1 MSIRLTDNHQYNM
14 KRKINKK
21 KYAIGGIVQG
31 GANLLSTGINSTVG
45 GSTATTEAEAK
56 SQTAGNMI
64 SGAASGA
71 SIGMAAGPIGAAVGA
86 VVGAIPGIIGKKGKV
101 TPNGFFED
109 PSVTYSTGLFRSNK
123 GIKRA
128 YNAAKQRVAGNRIAN
143 TQGQN
148 LAQEFDETYD
158 TDVVTL
164 AQGGYSP
171 SLAYVDDGEL
181 IQTPDGQVNKVP
193 EKGQPT
199 DSNLVSLPEGSKILS
214 DKVKYPG
221 TKKTFAQ
228 VGEEMMTKKKSKN
241 KDRFAKNS
249 AKLNEMNNKLIH
261 DQLFEMQEGLKKN
274 KDFEA
279 THFANGG
286 TKLGYKNYNGIQ
298 NRDIARLPLDAS
310 IESIDRLVDTT
321 GRTINPNFIYNTGS
335 KVASKAPAPTLT
347 GVYVDPGSIVNTL
360 RSTNSPAQTTS
371 TPGGFNA
378 SGILGNVTSAIG
390 SLAPII
396 SNITTGDAE
405 TVNTNYN
412 PYAGSIANT
421 MRRRRFNITPA
432 IEDLNRSRAISN
444 YNAGRI
450 NPNTGANIAFRL
462 QSALGQNRAIADL
475 RAQESNVNNQ
485 YAADYASTLNNLGQ
499 QYVGAT
505 NLSAEQNAQNR
516 AAARNTRRA
525 GLSQL
530 SQWVQ
535 NRELMRNQRTRDDA
549 MLDLYKPF
557 LESGYS
563 SDVLQNVYNTYVK
576 GGNRYGR

>member
-45 GSTATTEAEAK
+45 RSTATTEAEAK
-56 SQTAGNMI
+56 SQTAGNML

-143 TQGQN
+143 TQGQD

-158 TDVVTL
+158 TDVMTL

-279 THFANGG
+279 THFAKGG

-298 NRDIARLPLDAS
+298 NRDTARLPLDAS

-321 GRTINPNFIYNTGS
+321 GRTINPNFIYNTTS
-335 KVASKAPAPTLT
+335 KVVSKAPAPTLT
-347 GVYVDPGSIVNTL
+347 GADVDPGSIVSTL
-360 RSTNSPAQTTS
+360 RSTSSPAQTTS

-378 SGILGNVTSAIG
+378 SGILGNVTSTIG

-396 SNITTGDAE
+396 SNLATGDAE

-412 PYAGSIANT
+412 PYAGTIAST

-444 YNAGRI
+444 YNASRV
-450 NPNTGANIAFRL
+450 NPNTGTNIAFRL

>member
-1 MSIRLTDNHQYNM
+1 M

-56 SQTAGNMI
+56 SQTASNML

-143 TQGQN
+143 TQGQD

-158 TDVVTL
+158 TDVMTL

-279 THFANGG
+279 THFAKGG

-298 NRDIARLPLDAS
+298 NRDTAKLPLDAN
-310 IESIDRLVDTT
+310 IESIDRLVDTM
-321 GRTINPNFIYNTGS
+321 GRTINPNFIYNTTS

-347 GVYVDPGSIVNTL
+347 GIDVDPGSIVNTL
-360 RSTNSPAQTTS
+360 RSTSSPAQTTS

-378 SGILGNVTSAIG
+378 SGILGNITSAVG

-396 SNITTGDAE
+396 SNLTTGDAE

-412 PYAGSIANT
+412 PYAGTIAST

-432 IEDLNRSRAISN
+432 IEDLNRSRAINN
-444 YNAGRI
+444 YNAGRV
-450 NPNTGANIAFRL
+450 NPNTGTNIAFRL

-485 YAADYASTLNNLGQ
+485 YAGEYAETLNNLGQ

-505 NLSAEQNAQNR
+505 NLSSDLNAQNR
-516 AAARNTRRA
+516 ASVRNIRRA

-530 SQWVQ
+530 SQWAQ

-549 MLDLYKPF
+549 MLAAYKPF
-557 LESGYS
+557 LQAGYTQA
-563 SDVLQNVYNTYVK
+563 DMTNLLKYLRA
-576 GGNRYGR
+576 GGNNG

>member
-56 SQTAGNMI
+56 SQTASNML

-71 SIGMAAGPIGAAVGA
+71 SIGMAAGA

-143 TQGQN
+143 TQGQD

-158 TDVVTL
+158 TDVMTL

-249 AKLNEMNNKLIH
+249 AKLNEMNNKIIH

-279 THFANGG
+279 THFAKGG

-298 NRDIARLPLDAS
+298 NRDTARLPLDAS

-321 GRTINPNFIYNTGS
+321 GRTINPNFIYNTTS

-347 GVYVDPGSIVNTL
+347 GVDVDPGSIVSTL

-378 SGILGNVTSAIG
+378 SGILGNITSAVG

-396 SNITTGDAE
+396 SNLATGDAE

-412 PYAGSIANT
+412 PYAGTVAST

-444 YNAGRI
+444 YNAGRV
-450 NPNTGANIAFRL
+450 NPNTGTNIAFRL

-475 RAQESNVNNQ
+475 RAQESNINNQ
-485 YAADYASTLNNLGQ
+485 YAGEYAETLNNLGQ

-505 NLSAEQNAQNR
+505 NLSSDLNAQNR
-516 AAARNTRRA
+516 ASVRNIRRA

-530 SQWVQ
+530 SQWAQ

-549 MLDLYKPF
+549 MLAAYKPF
-557 LESGYS
+557 LQAGYTQA
-563 SDVLQNVYNTYVK
+563 DMTNLLKYLRA
-576 GGNRYGR
+576 GGNNG

>member
-56 SQTAGNMI
+56 SQTASNML

-143 TQGQN
+143 TQGQD

-158 TDVVTL
+158 TDVMTL

-279 THFANGG
+279 THFAKGG

-298 NRDIARLPLDAS
+298 NRDTARLPLDAS

-321 GRTINPNFIYNTGS
+321 GRTINPNFIYNTTS
-335 KVASKAPAPTLT
+335 KVVSKAPAPTLT
-347 GVYVDPGSIVNTL
+347 GVNVDPGSIVSTL
-360 RSTNSPAQTTS
+360 RSTSSPAQTTS
-371 TPGGFNA
+371 TPGGFNT

-396 SNITTGDAE
+396 SNLATGDAE

-412 PYAGSIANT
+412 PYAGTIAST

-444 YNAGRI
+444 YNAGRV
-450 NPNTGANIAFRL
+450 NPNTGTNIAFRL

>member
-56 SQTAGNMI
+56 SQTASNML

-143 TQGQN
+143 TQGQD

-158 TDVVTL
+158 TDVMTL

-249 AKLNEMNNKLIH
+249 AKLNEMNNKIIH

-279 THFANGG
+279 THFAKGG

-298 NRDIARLPLDAS
+298 NRDTARLPLDAS

-321 GRTINPNFIYNTGS
+321 GRTINPNFIYNTTS

-347 GVYVDPGSIVNTL
+347 GVDVDPGSIVNTL
-360 RSTNSPAQTTS
+360 RSTSSPAQTTS

-378 SGILGNVTSAIG
+378 SGILGNITSAVG

-396 SNITTGDAE
+396 SNLTTGDAE

-412 PYAGSIANT
+412 PYAGTIAST

-432 IEDLNRSRAISN
+432 IEDLNRSRAINN
-444 YNAGRI
+444 YNAGRV
-450 NPNTGANIAFRL
+450 NPNTGTNIAFRL

-485 YAADYASTLNNLGQ
+485 YAGEYAETLNNLGQ

-505 NLSAEQNAQNR
+505 NLSSDLNAQNR
-516 AAARNTRRA
+516 ASVRNIRRA

-530 SQWVQ
+530 SQWAQ

-549 MLDLYKPF
+549 MLAAYKPF
-557 LESGYS
+557 LQAGYTQA
-563 SDVLQNVYNTYVK
+563 DMTNLLKYLRA
-576 GGNRYGR
+576 GGNNG

>member
-56 SQTAGNMI
+56 SQTASNML

-143 TQGQN
+143 TQGQD

-158 TDVVTL
+158 TDVMTL

-274 KDFEA
+274 KDFDA
-279 THFANGG
+279 THFAKGG
-286 TKLGYKNYNGIQ
+286 RTPGNIYDENT
-298 NRDIARLPLDAS
+298 
-310 IESIDRLVDTT
+310 DRLVDIRYREIEPKLVSQPIRRVDQFNIAGAPTP
-321 GRTINPNFIYNTGS
+321 TIGMQTVP
-335 KVASKAPAPTLT
+335 VQAPAAT
-347 GVYVDPGSIVNTL
+347 
-360 RSTNSPAQTTS
+360 ATS
-371 TPGGFNA
+371 TESTSPNWQSA
-378 SGILGNVTSAIG
+378 LSSGLSAIG

-396 SNITTGDAE
+396 SNIATGDAE

-412 PYAGSIANT
+412 PYAGTIAST

-432 IEDLNRSRAISN
+432 IEDLNRSRAVSN

-450 NPNTGANIAFRL
+450 NPNTGTNIAFRL

>member
-56 SQTAGNMI
+56 SQTAGNML

-86 VVGAIPGIIGKKGKV
+86 VVGAIPGMIGKKGKV

-279 THFANGG
+279 THFAEGG

-298 NRDIARLPLDAS
+298 NRDTARLPLDAS

-321 GRTINPNFIYNTGS
+321 SRTINPNFIYNTGS

-412 PYAGSIANT
+412 PYAGSIAST

-485 YAADYASTLNNLGQ
+485 YSADYASTLNNLGQ

>member
-1 MSIRLTDNHQYNM
+1 M

-56 SQTAGNMI
+56 SQTASNML

-143 TQGQN
+143 TQGQD

-158 TDVVTL
+158 TDVMTL

-279 THFANGG
+279 THFAKGG

-298 NRDIARLPLDAS
+298 NRDTAKLPLDAN
-310 IESIDRLVDTT
+310 IESIDRLVDTM
-321 GRTINPNFIYNTGS
+321 GRTINPNFIYNTTS

-347 GVYVDPGSIVNTL
+347 GVDVDPGSIVSTL
-360 RSTNSPAQTTS
+360 RSTSSPAQTTS

-378 SGILGNVTSAIG
+378 SGILGNITSAVG

-396 SNITTGDAE
+396 SNLTTGDAE

-412 PYAGSIANT
+412 PYAGTIAST

-432 IEDLNRSRAISN
+432 IEDLNRSRAINN
-444 YNAGRI
+444 YNAGRV
-450 NPNTGANIAFRL
+450 NPNTGTNIAFRL

-485 YAADYASTLNNLGQ
+485 YAGEYAETLNNLGQ

-505 NLSAEQNAQNR
+505 NLSSDLNAQNR
-516 AAARNTRRA
+516 ASVRNIRRA

-530 SQWVQ
+530 SQWAQ

-549 MLDLYKPF
+549 MLAAYKPF
-557 LESGYS
+557 LQAGYTQA
-563 SDVLQNVYNTYVK
+563 DMTNLLKYLRA
-576 GGNRYGR
+576 GGNNG

>member
-1 MSIRLTDNHQYNM
+1 M

-56 SQTAGNMI
+56 SQTASNML

-143 TQGQN
+143 TQGQD

-158 TDVVTL
+158 TDVMTL

-279 THFANGG
+279 THFAKGG

-298 NRDIARLPLDAS
+298 NRDTAKLPLDAN
-310 IESIDRLVDTT
+310 IESIDRLIDTT
-321 GRTINPNFIYNTGS
+321 GRTINPNFIYNTTS

-347 GVYVDPGSIVNTL
+347 GIDVDPGSIVNTL
-360 RSTNSPAQTTS
+360 RSTSSPAQTTS

-378 SGILGNVTSAIG
+378 SGILGNITSAVG

-396 SNITTGDAE
+396 SNLTTGDAE

-412 PYAGSIANT
+412 PYAGTIAST

-432 IEDLNRSRAISN
+432 IEDLNRSRAINN
-444 YNAGRI
+444 YNAGRV
-450 NPNTGANIAFRL
+450 NPNTGTNIAFRL

-485 YAADYASTLNNLGQ
+485 YAGEYAETLNNLGQ

-505 NLSAEQNAQNR
+505 NLSSDLNAQNR
-516 AAARNTRRA
+516 ASVRNIRRA

-530 SQWVQ
+530 SQWAQ

-549 MLDLYKPF
+549 MLAAYKPF
-557 LESGYS
+557 LQAGYTQA
-563 SDVLQNVYNTYVK
+563 DMTNLLKYLRA
-576 GGNRYGR
+576 GGNNG

>member
-1 MSIRLTDNHQYNM
+1 MSTRLTDNHQYNM

-56 SQTAGNMI
+56 SQTAGNML

-101 TPNGFFED
+101 TSNGFFED

-143 TQGQN
+143 TQGQD

-158 TDVVTL
+158 TDVMTL

-279 THFANGG
+279 TRFAKGG
-286 TKLGYKNYNGIQ
+286 RTPGNIYDENT
-298 NRDIARLPLDAS
+298 
-310 IESIDRLVDTT
+310 DRLVDIRYREIEPKLVSQPIRRVNQFNIAGAPTP
-321 GRTINPNFIYNTGS
+321 TIGMQTVP
-335 KVASKAPAPTLT
+335 VQAPAAT
-347 GVYVDPGSIVNTL
+347 
-360 RSTNSPAQTTS
+360 ATS
-371 TPGGFNA
+371 TESTSPNWQSA
-378 SGILGNVTSAIG
+378 LSSGLSAIG

-396 SNITTGDAE
+396 SNIATGDAE

-412 PYAGSIANT
+412 PYAGTIAST

-432 IEDLNRSRAISN
+432 IEDLNRSRAVSN

-450 NPNTGANIAFRL
+450 NPNTGTNIAFRL

>member
-56 SQTAGNMI
+56 SQTAGNML

-143 TQGQN
+143 TQGQD

-158 TDVVTL
+158 TDVMTL

-181 IQTPDGQVNKVP
+181 IQTPDGQVNKIP

-274 KDFEA
+274 KDFDA
-279 THFANGG
+279 THFAKGG

-298 NRDIARLPLDAS
+298 NRDTAMLPLDAS

-321 GRTINPNFIYNTGS
+321 GRTINPNFIYNTTS

-347 GVYVDPGSIVNTL
+347 GVDVDPGSIVSTL
-360 RSTNSPAQTTS
+360 RNTSSPAQTTS
-371 TPGGFNA
+371 TPSGFNFN
-378 SGILGNVTSAIG
+378 GILGDVTSAVG

-396 SNITTGDAE
+396 SNLATGDAE

-412 PYAGSIANT
+412 PYAGSIAST

-444 YNAGRI
+444 YNASRI
-450 NPNTGANIAFRL
+450 NPNTGTNIAFRL

-475 RAQESNVNNQ
+475 RAQESNINNQ

>member
-56 SQTAGNMI
+56 SQTAGNML

-143 TQGQN
+143 TQGQD

-158 TDVVTL
+158 TDVMTL

-279 THFANGG
+279 THFAKGG
-286 TKLGYKNYNGIQ
+286 RTPGNIYDENT
-298 NRDIARLPLDAS
+298 
-310 IESIDRLVDTT
+310 DRLVDIRYREIEPKLVSQPIRRVDQFNIAGAPTP
-321 GRTINPNFIYNTGS
+321 TIGMQTVP
-335 KVASKAPAPTLT
+335 VQAPAAT
-347 GVYVDPGSIVNTL
+347 
-360 RSTNSPAQTTS
+360 ATS
-371 TPGGFNA
+371 TESTSPNWQSA
-378 SGILGNVTSAIG
+378 LSSGLSAIG

-396 SNITTGDAE
+396 SNIATGDAE

-412 PYAGSIANT
+412 PYAGTIAST

-432 IEDLNRSRAISN
+432 IEDLNRSRAVSN

-450 NPNTGANIAFRL
+450 NPNTGTNIAFRL

>member
-56 SQTAGNMI
+56 SQTASNML

-143 TQGQN
+143 TQGQD

-158 TDVVTL
+158 TDVMTL

-274 KDFEA
+274 KDFDA
-279 THFANGG
+279 THFAKGG

-298 NRDIARLPLDAS
+298 NRDTTRLPLDAS
-310 IESIDRLVDTT
+310 IESIDRLIDTT
-321 GRTINPNFIYNTGS
+321 GRTINPNFIYNTTS

-347 GVYVDPGSIVNTL
+347 GVDVDPGSIVSTL
-360 RSTNSPAQTTS
+360 RSTSSPAQTTS

-378 SGILGNVTSAIG
+378 SGILGNVTSTIG

-396 SNITTGDAE
+396 SNLATGDAE

-412 PYAGSIANT
+412 PYAGTIAST

-444 YNAGRI
+444 YNASRV
-450 NPNTGANIAFRL
+450 NPNTGTNIAFRL

>member
-56 SQTAGNMI
+56 SQTASNML

-143 TQGQN
+143 TQGQD

-158 TDVVTL
+158 TDVMTL

-279 THFANGG
+279 THFAKGG

-298 NRDIARLPLDAS
+298 NRDTARLPLDAS

-321 GRTINPNFIYNTGS
+321 GRTINPNFIYNTTG

-347 GVYVDPGSIVNTL
+347 GADVDPGSIVSTL
-360 RSTNSPAQTTS
+360 RSTSSPAQTTS

-396 SNITTGDAE
+396 SNLATGDAE

-412 PYAGSIANT
+412 PYAGTIAST

-444 YNAGRI
+444 YNAGRV
-450 NPNTGANIAFRL
+450 NPNTGTNIAFRL

>member
-56 SQTAGNMI
+56 SQTAGNML

-143 TQGQN
+143 TQGQD

-158 TDVVTL
+158 TDVMTL

-279 THFANGG
+279 THFAKGG

-298 NRDIARLPLDAS
+298 NRDTARLPLDAS

-321 GRTINPNFIYNTGS
+321 GRTINPNFIYNTTS

-347 GVYVDPGSIVNTL
+347 GVDVDPGSIVSTL

-378 SGILGNVTSAIG
+378 SGILGNITSAVG

-396 SNITTGDAE
+396 SNLATGDAE

-412 PYAGSIANT
+412 PYAGTIAST

-432 IEDLNRSRAISN
+432 IEDLNRSRAINN
-444 YNAGRI
+444 YNAGRV
-450 NPNTGANIAFRL
+450 NPNTGTNIAFRL

-485 YAADYASTLNNLGQ
+485 YAGEYAETLNNLGQ

-505 NLSAEQNAQNR
+505 NLSSDLNAQNR
-516 AAARNTRRA
+516 ASVRNIRRA

-530 SQWVQ
+530 SQWAQ

-549 MLDLYKPF
+549 MLAAYKPF
-557 LESGYS
+557 LQAGYTQA
-563 SDVLQNVYNTYVK
+563 DMTNLLKYLRA
-576 GGNRYGR
+576 GGNNG

>member
-31 GANLLSTGINSTVG
+31 GANLLSTGINSTIG

-56 SQTAGNMI
+56 SQTAGNML

-86 VVGAIPGIIGKKGKV
+86 VVGAIPGMIGKKGKV

-143 TQGQN
+143 TQGQD
-148 LAQEFDETYD
+148 LAQKFDETYD
-158 TDVVTL
+158 TDVMTL

-279 THFANGG
+279 THFAKGG
-286 TKLGYKNYNGIQ
+286 RTPGNIYDENT
-298 NRDIARLPLDAS
+298 
-310 IESIDRLVDTT
+310 DRLVDIRYREIEPKLVSQPIRRVDQFNIAGAPTP
-321 GRTINPNFIYNTGS
+321 TIGMQTVP
-335 KVASKAPAPTLT
+335 VQAPAAT
-347 GVYVDPGSIVNTL
+347 
-360 RSTNSPAQTTS
+360 ATS
-371 TPGGFNA
+371 TESISPNWQSA
-378 SGILGNVTSAIG
+378 LSSGLSAIG

-396 SNITTGDAE
+396 SNIATGDAK

-412 PYAGSIANT
+412 PYAGTIAST

-432 IEDLNRSRAISN
+432 IEDLNRSRAVSN

-450 NPNTGANIAFRL
+450 NPNTGTNIAFRL

>member
-45 GSTATTEAEAK
+45 RSTATTEAEAK
-56 SQTAGNMI
+56 SQTAGNML

-86 VVGAIPGIIGKKGKV
+86 VVGAIPGMIGKKGKV

-143 TQGQN
+143 TQGQD

-158 TDVVTL
+158 TDVMTL

-279 THFANGG
+279 THFAKGG
-286 TKLGYKNYNGIQ
+286 RTPGNIYDENT
-298 NRDIARLPLDAS
+298 
-310 IESIDRLVDTT
+310 DRLVDIRYREIEPKLVSQPIRRVDQFNIAGAPTP
-321 GRTINPNFIYNTGS
+321 TIGMQTVP
-335 KVASKAPAPTLT
+335 VQAPAAT
-347 GVYVDPGSIVNTL
+347 
-360 RSTNSPAQTTS
+360 ATS
-371 TPGGFNA
+371 TESTSPNWQSA
-378 SGILGNVTSAIG
+378 LSSGLSAIG

-396 SNITTGDAE
+396 SNIATGDAE

-412 PYAGSIANT
+412 PYAGTIAST

-432 IEDLNRSRAISN
+432 IEDLNRSRAVSN

-450 NPNTGANIAFRL
+450 NPNTGTNIAFRL

>member
-45 GSTATTEAEAK
+45 RSTATTEAEAK
-56 SQTAGNMI
+56 SQTAGNML

-143 TQGQN
+143 TQGQD

-158 TDVVTL
+158 TDVMTL

-279 THFANGG
+279 THFAKGG

-298 NRDIARLPLDAS
+298 NRDTARLPLDAS

-321 GRTINPNFIYNTGS
+321 GRTINPNFIYNTTS
-335 KVASKAPAPTLT
+335 KVVSKAPAPTLT
-347 GVYVDPGSIVNTL
+347 GVNVDPGSIVSTL
-360 RSTNSPAQTTS
+360 RSTSSPAQTTS

-378 SGILGNVTSAIG
+378 SGILGNVTSTIG

-396 SNITTGDAE
+396 SNLATGDAE

-412 PYAGSIANT
+412 PYAGTIAST

-444 YNAGRI
+444 YNASRV
-450 NPNTGANIAFRL
+450 NPNTGTNIAFRL

>member
-56 SQTAGNMI
+56 SQTAGNML

-143 TQGQN
+143 TQGQD

-158 TDVVTL
+158 TDVMTL

-279 THFANGG
+279 THFAKGG

-298 NRDIARLPLDAS
+298 NRDTARLPLDAS

-321 GRTINPNFIYNTGS
+321 GRTINPNFIYNTTG

-347 GVYVDPGSIVNTL
+347 GVDVDPGSIVRIL
-360 RSTNSPAQTTS
+360 RSTSSPAQTTS
-371 TPGGFNA
+371 TPGGFNV
-378 SGILGNVTSAIG
+378 SGILG

-396 SNITTGDAE
+396 SNLATGDAE

-412 PYAGSIANT
+412 PYAGTIAST

-444 YNAGRI
+444 YNAGRV
-450 NPNTGANIAFRL
+450 NPNTGTNIAFRL

-475 RAQESNVNNQ
+475 RAQESNGNNQ
-485 YAADYASTLNNLGQ
+485 YAGEYAETSNNLGQ

-505 NLSAEQNAQNR
+505 NLSSDLNAQNR
-516 AAARNTRRA
+516 ASVRNIRRA

-530 SQWVQ
+530 SQWAQ

-549 MLDLYKPF
+549 MLAAYKPF
-557 LESGYS
+557 LQAGYTQA
-563 SDVLQNVYNTYVK
+563 DMTNLLKYLRA
-576 GGNRYGR
+576 GGNNG

>member
-56 SQTAGNMI
+56 SQTAGNML

-86 VVGAIPGIIGKKGKV
+86 VVGAIPGMIGKKGKV

-143 TQGQN
+143 TQGQD

-158 TDVVTL
+158 TDVMTL

-279 THFANGG
+279 THFAKGG
-286 TKLGYKNYNGIQ
+286 RTPGNIYDENT
-298 NRDIARLPLDAS
+298 
-310 IESIDRLVDTT
+310 DRLVDIRYREIEPKLVSQPIRRVDQFNIAGAPTP
-321 GRTINPNFIYNTGS
+321 TIGMQTVP
-335 KVASKAPAPTLT
+335 VQAPAAT
-347 GVYVDPGSIVNTL
+347 
-360 RSTNSPAQTTS
+360 ATS
-371 TPGGFNA
+371 TESTSPNWQSA
-378 SGILGNVTSAIG
+378 LSSGLSAIG

-396 SNITTGDAE
+396 SNIATGDAE

-412 PYAGSIANT
+412 PYAGTIAST

-432 IEDLNRSRAISN
+432 IEDLNRSRAVSN

-450 NPNTGANIAFRL
+450 NPNTGTNIAFRL

>member
-31 GANLLSTGINSTVG
+31 GVNLLSTGINSTVG

-56 SQTAGNMI
+56 SQTAGNML

-143 TQGQN
+143 TQGQD

-158 TDVVTL
+158 TDVMTL

-279 THFANGG
+279 THFAEGG

-298 NRDIARLPLDAS
+298 NRDTARLPLDAS

-347 GVYVDPGSIVNTL
+347 GVDVDPGSIVNAL
-360 RSTNSPAQTTS
+360 RSTNSPAQATS

-378 SGILGNVTSAIG
+378 SGILGSVTSAVG

-396 SNITTGDAE
+396 SNLATGDAE

-412 PYAGSIANT
+412 PYAGTIAST
-421 MRRRRFNITPA
+421 VRRRRFNITPA

-475 RAQESNVNNQ
+475 RSQDSNVNNQ
-485 YAADYASTLNNLGQ
+485 YAGEYAETLNNLGQ
-499 QYVGAT
+499 QYVSAT
-505 NLSAEQNAQNR
+505 NLSSDLNAQNR
-516 AAARNTRRA
+516 ASVRNIRRA

-530 SQWVQ
+530 SQWAQ

-549 MLDLYKPF
+549 MLAAYKPF
-557 LESGYS
+557 LQAGYTQA
-563 SDVLQNVYNTYVK
+563 DMTNLLKYLRA
-576 GGNRYGR
+576 GGNNG

>member
-31 GANLLSTGINSTVG
+31 GANLLSTGINSTIG

-56 SQTAGNMI
+56 SQTAGNML

-86 VVGAIPGIIGKKGKV
+86 VVGAIPGMIGKKGKV

-143 TQGQN
+143 TQGQD

-158 TDVVTL
+158 TDVMTL

-274 KDFEA
+274 KDFKA
-279 THFANGG
+279 THFAKG
-286 TKLGYKNYNGIQ
+286 
-298 NRDIARLPLDAS
+298 
-310 IESIDRLVDTT
+310 
-321 GRTINPNFIYNTGS
+321 GRTPGNIYDENTDRFVDIRYREIEPKLVSQPIRRVDQFNIAGAPTPTIGMQT
-335 KVASKAPAPTLT
+335 VPVQAPAAT
-347 GVYVDPGSIVNTL
+347 
-360 RSTNSPAQTTS
+360 ATS
-371 TPGGFNA
+371 TESTSPNWQSA
-378 SGILGNVTSAIG
+378 LSSGLSAIG

-396 SNITTGDAE
+396 SNIATGDAE

-412 PYAGSIANT
+412 PYAGTIAST

-432 IEDLNRSRAISN
+432 IEDLNRSRAVSN

-450 NPNTGANIAFRL
+450 NPNTGTNIAFRL

>member
-31 GANLLSTGINSTVG
+31 GANLLSTGINSTIG

-56 SQTAGNMI
+56 SQTAGNML

-86 VVGAIPGIIGKKGKV
+86 VVGAIPGMIGKKGKV

-143 TQGQN
+143 TQGQD

-158 TDVVTL
+158 TDVMTL

-279 THFANGG
+279 THFAKGG
-286 TKLGYKNYNGIQ
+286 RTPGNIYDENT
-298 NRDIARLPLDAS
+298 
-310 IESIDRLVDTT
+310 DRLVDIRYREIEPKLVSQPIRRVDQFNIAGAPTP
-321 GRTINPNFIYNTGS
+321 TIGMQTVP
-335 KVASKAPAPTLT
+335 VQAPAAT
-347 GVYVDPGSIVNTL
+347 
-360 RSTNSPAQTTS
+360 ATS
-371 TPGGFNA
+371 TESTSPNWQSA
-378 SGILGNVTSAIG
+378 LSSGLSAIG

-396 SNITTGDAE
+396 SNIATGDAE

-412 PYAGSIANT
+412 PYAGTIAST

-432 IEDLNRSRAISN
+432 IEDLNRSRAVSN

-450 NPNTGANIAFRL
+450 NPNTGTNIAFRL

>member
-31 GANLLSTGINSTVG
+31 GANLLSTGINSTIG

-56 SQTAGNMI
+56 SQTAGNML

-86 VVGAIPGIIGKKGKV
+86 VVGAIPGMIGKKGKV

-143 TQGQN
+143 TQGQD

-158 TDVVTL
+158 TDVMTL

-274 KDFEA
+274 KNFEA
-279 THFANGG
+279 THFAKGG

-298 NRDIARLPLDAS
+298 NKDTARLPLDAS

-347 GVYVDPGSIVNTL
+347 GVDVDPGSIVSTL
-360 RSTNSPAQTTS
+360 RSTSSPAQTTS
-371 TPGGFNA
+371 TPGGFNV
-378 SGILGNVTSAIG
+378 SGILGNVTSAVG

-396 SNITTGDAE
+396 SNLATGDAE

-412 PYAGSIANT
+412 PYAGTIAST

-444 YNAGRI
+444 YNAGRV

-475 RAQESNVNNQ
+475 RAQESSVNNQ
-485 YAADYASTLNNLGQ
+485 YAGEYAETLNNLGQ
-499 QYVGAT
+499 QYVSAT
-505 NLSAEQNAQNR
+505 NLSSDLNAQNR
-516 AAARNTRRA
+516 ASVRNIRRV

-530 SQWVQ
+530 SQWAQ

-549 MLDLYKPF
+549 MLAAYKPF
-557 LESGYS
+557 LQAGYTQA
-563 SDVLQNVYNTYVK
+563 DMTNLLKYLRA
-576 GGNRYGR
+576 GGNNG

>member
-56 SQTAGNMI
+56 SQTAGNML

-143 TQGQN
+143 TQGQD

-158 TDVVTL
+158 TDVMTL

-279 THFANGG
+279 THFAKGG

-298 NRDIARLPLDAS
+298 NRDTARLP
-310 IESIDRLVDTT
+310 
-321 GRTINPNFIYNTGS
+321 

-347 GVYVDPGSIVNTL
+347 GVDVDPGSIVSTL
-360 RSTNSPAQTTS
+360 RSTSSPAQTTS

-378 SGILGNVTSAIG
+378 SGILGNVTSTIG

-396 SNITTGDAE
+396 SNLATGDAE

-412 PYAGSIANT
+412 PYAGTIAST

-444 YNAGRI
+444 YNAGRV
-450 NPNTGANIAFRL
+450 NPNTGTNIAFRL

>member
-56 SQTAGNMI
+56 SQTAGNML

-143 TQGQN
+143 TQGQD

-158 TDVVTL
+158 TDVMTL

-279 THFANGG
+279 THFAKGG

-298 NRDIARLPLDAS
+298 NRDTARLPLDAS

-321 GRTINPNFIYNTGS
+321 G

-347 GVYVDPGSIVNTL
+347 GVDVDPGSIVSTL
-360 RSTNSPAQTTS
+360 RSTSSPAQTTS
-371 TPGGFNA
+371 TPGGFNV
-378 SGILGNVTSAIG
+378 SGILGNVTSTIG

-396 SNITTGDAE
+396 SNLATGDAE

-412 PYAGSIANT
+412 PYAGTIAST

-444 YNAGRI
+444 YNAGRV
-450 NPNTGANIAFRL
+450 NPNTGTNIAFRL

-485 YAADYASTLNNLGQ
+485 YAGEYAETLNNLGQ

-505 NLSAEQNAQNR
+505 NLSSDLNAQNR
-516 AAARNTRRA
+516 ASVRNIRRA

-530 SQWVQ
+530 SQWAQ

-549 MLDLYKPF
+549 MLAAYKPF
-557 LESGYS
+557 LQAGYTQA
-563 SDVLQNVYNTYVK
+563 DMTNLLKYLRA
-576 GGNRYGR
+576 GGNNG

>member
-56 SQTAGNMI
+56 SQTASNML

-143 TQGQN
+143 TQGQD

-158 TDVVTL
+158 TDVMTL

-279 THFANGG
+279 THFAKG
-286 TKLGYKNYNGIQ
+286 
-298 NRDIARLPLDAS
+298 
-310 IESIDRLVDTT
+310 
-321 GRTINPNFIYNTGS
+321 GRTPGNIYDENTDRFVDIRYREIEPKLVSQPIRRVDQFNIAGAPTPTIGMQT
-335 KVASKAPAPTLT
+335 VPVQAPAAT
-347 GVYVDPGSIVNTL
+347 
-360 RSTNSPAQTTS
+360 ATS
-371 TPGGFNA
+371 TESTSPNWQSA
-378 SGILGNVTSAIG
+378 LSSGLSAIG

-396 SNITTGDAE
+396 SNIATGDAE

-412 PYAGSIANT
+412 PYAGTIAST

-444 YNAGRI
+444 YNASRV
-450 NPNTGANIAFRL
+450 NPNTGTNIAFRL

>member
-56 SQTAGNMI
+56 SQTAGNML

-143 TQGQN
+143 TQGQD

-158 TDVVTL
+158 TDVMTL

-279 THFANGG
+279 THFAKGG

-298 NRDIARLPLDAS
+298 NRDTARLPLDAS

-321 GRTINPNFIYNTGS
+321 GRTINPNFIYNTTS

-347 GVYVDPGSIVNTL
+347 GVDVDPGSILSTL
-360 RSTNSPAQTTS
+360 RSTYSPAQTTS
-371 TPGGFNA
+371 TPGG
-378 SGILGNVTSAIG
+378 ILGNITSAVG

-396 SNITTGDAE
+396 SNLATGDAE

-412 PYAGSIANT
+412 PYAGTIAST

-444 YNAGRI
+444 YNAGRV
-450 NPNTGANIAFRL
+450 NPNTGTNIAFRL

-485 YAADYASTLNNLGQ
+485 YAGEYEETLNNLGQ

-505 NLSAEQNAQNR
+505 NLSSDLNAQNR
-516 AAARNTRRA
+516 ASVRNIRRA

-530 SQWVQ
+530 SQWAQ

-549 MLDLYKPF
+549 MLAAYRPF
-557 LESGYS
+557 LQAGYTQA
-563 SDVLQNVYNTYVK
+563 DMTNLLKYLRA
-576 GGNRYGR
+576 GGNNG

>member
-1 MSIRLTDNHQYNM
+1 MSTRLTDNHQYNM

-56 SQTAGNMI
+56 SQTAGNML

-101 TPNGFFED
+101 TSNGFFED

-143 TQGQN
+143 TQGQD

-158 TDVVTL
+158 TDVMTL

-274 KDFEA
+274 KDFDA
-279 THFANGG
+279 THFAKGG

-298 NRDIARLPLDAS
+298 NRDTTRLPLDAS
-310 IESIDRLVDTT
+310 IESIDRLIDTT
-321 GRTINPNFIYNTGS
+321 GRTINPNFIYNTTS

-347 GVYVDPGSIVNTL
+347 GVDVDPGSIVSTL
-360 RSTNSPAQTTS
+360 RSTSSPAQTTS
-371 TPGGFNA
+371 TPSGFNFN
-378 SGILGNVTSAIG
+378 GILGDVTSAVG

-396 SNITTGDAE
+396 SNLATGDAE

-412 PYAGSIANT
+412 PYAGTIAST

-444 YNAGRI
+444 YNASRV
-450 NPNTGANIAFRL
+450 NPNTGTNIAFRL

>member
-31 GANLLSTGINSTVG
+31 GANLLSTGINSTIG

-56 SQTAGNMI
+56 SQTAGNML

-143 TQGQN
+143 TQGQD

-158 TDVVTL
+158 TDVMTL

-279 THFANGG
+279 THFAKGG
-286 TKLGYKNYNGIQ
+286 RTPGNIYDENT
-298 NRDIARLPLDAS
+298 
-310 IESIDRLVDTT
+310 DRLIDIRYREIEPKLVSQPIRRVDQFNIAGAPTP
-321 GRTINPNFIYNTGS
+321 TIGMQTVP
-335 KVASKAPAPTLT
+335 VQAPAATSPNWQSALSS
-347 GVYVDPGSIVNTL
+347 GS
-360 RSTNSPAQTTS
+360 
-371 TPGGFNA
+371 
-378 SGILGNVTSAIG
+378 SAIG

-396 SNITTGDAE
+396 SNIATGDAE

-412 PYAGSIANT
+412 PYAGTIAST

-432 IEDLNRSRAISN
+432 IEDLNRSRAVSN

-450 NPNTGANIAFRL
+450 NPNTGTNIAFRL

-485 YAADYASTLNNLGQ
+485 YAADYASTLNNLSQ
-499 QYVGAT
+499 QYVEAT

-525 GLSQL
+525 DLSQL